1 MGPYSIGNTTLR
13 ITFDFDTPRLGWL
26 YSLSNGVWEQ
36 LMTTPTGLK
45 MTIGDLLDRQ
55 AERFGD
61 HDALVH
67 VDWDVRYT
75 YREFRA
81 ECDRVARGL
90 LALGINKGDHVGIW
104 ATNYPEWVV
113 AQFAT
118 AKIGAVLVT
127 VNPAYRTH
135 ELEYLLHQSDAVAL
149 VLIGNFRTSDYVA
162 MLNQVAPEL
171 AYATPGQLH
180 CEKLPHLRHVIFVP
194 PYTDADGKAV
204 GGCPPGMFAWGDVR
218 ARGEEISPSTLA
230 QRQGEC
236 HPDDVTCI
244 MYTSGTTGNPKG
256 VMLTHHNLVSNASY
270 VVDGLHFT
278 EEDRL
283 CIPVPFYHCFGSS
296 ISTLGCV
303 TRGAAMV
310 LPSEYFDPGKTLVAV
325 EKERCTALH
334 GVPTMFI
341 AELERPDFDR
351 FDLSC
356 LRTGIMAG
364 SPCPIEVMRQV
375 IDRMGA
381 REMTVAYGLTEAS
394 PVITLTSSDDTI
406 ERRGTTVGP
415 AIPQVEVKIAD
426 PETGEEAPPGEQGE
440 LWARS
445 FMNMKGYYKMPE
457 ATDAA
462 IDAEGWLHTGDLAT
476 VDADGYY
483 KITGRL
489 KDMIIRGG
497 ENVYPREIEEF
508 LYTNPKVADVQVIG
522 VPDQRFGEEIMAW
535 VMLKADQEA
544 TAEEIKEFCQGRIA
558 HYKVPRYVKFVSEFP
573 MTVTGKI
580 QKFVMREM
588 SIQELQ
594 LEEAAGIETA

>member
-1 MGPYSIGNTTLR
+1 
-13 ITFDFDTPRLGWL
+13 
-26 YSLSNGVWEQ
+26 
-36 LMTTPTGLK
+36 MTTPTGFK
-45 MTIGDLLDRQ
+45 TTIGNLLDRQ
-55 AERFGD
+55 AEQFGD
-61 HDALVH
+61 NDALIH

-90 LALGINKGDHVGIW
+90 MALGINKGDHVGIW

-135 ELEYLLHQSDAVAL
+135 ELEYLLQQSDVAAL
-149 VLIGNFRTSDYVA
+149 ILIGNFRTSDYVA
-162 MLNQVAPEL
+162 MLGQVVPEL
-171 AYATPGQLH
+171 AHSIPGQLH
-180 CEKLPHLRHVIFVP
+180 CEKLPHLRNVIFVP
-194 PYTDADGKAV
+194 PYAEA
-204 GGCPPGMFAWGDVR
+204 GGFPARECPPGMFAWSDIQ
-218 ARGEEISPSTLA
+218 ARGEEISPAALA
-230 QRQGEC
+230 RRQREC
-236 HPDDVTCI
+236 RPDDVACI

-256 VMLTHHNLVSNASY
+256 AMLTHHNLVSNASY
-270 VVDGLHFT
+270 VADGLRFT
-278 EEDRL
+278 EADRL

-310 LPSEYFDPGKTLVAV
+310 VPSEYFDPGKTLAAV

-341 AELERPDFDR
+341 AELEHPDFDR
-351 FDLSC
+351 FDLGP
-356 LRTGIMAG
+356 LHTGMMAG

-381 REMTVAYGLTEAS
+381 REMTVGYGLTEAS

-406 ERRGTTVGP
+406 ERRVATVGP
-415 AIPQVEVKIAD
+415 AIPHVEVRIAD
-426 PETGEEAPPGEQGE
+426 PDTGGGLPTGEQGE

-457 ATDAA
+457 ATGAA

-483 KITGRL
+483 RITGRL

-522 VPDQRFGEEIMAW
+522 VPDPRFGEEIMAW
-535 VMLKADQEA
+535 VMLKAEQEA
-544 TAEEIKEFCQGRIA
+544 TAEEIKEFCRGRIA
-558 HYKVPRYVKFVSEFP
+558 YYKVPRYVRFVSEFP

-580 QKFVMREM
+580 QKFVMREI
-588 SIQELQ
+588 SIRELQ

>member
-1 MGPYSIGNTTLR
+1 MTNSLP
-13 ITFDFDTPRLGWL
+13 PRL
-26 YSLSNGVWEQ
+26 
-36 LMTTPTGLK
+36 
-45 MTIGDLLDRQ
+45 TIGELLDRQ
-55 AERFGD
+55 AEQFGD
-61 HDALVH
+61 NDALIH

-90 LALGINKGDHVGIW
+90 MALGINKGDHVGIW

-135 ELEYLLHQSDAVAL
+135 ELAYLLRQSDAAAL
-149 VLIGNFRTSDYVA
+149 MLIGNFRTSGYVA
-162 MLNQVAPEL
+162 MLNEVVPEL
-171 AYATPGQLH
+171 AGSSPGQLRS
-180 CEKLPHLRHVIFVP
+180 EELPHLRNVIYIP
-194 PYTDADGKAV
+194 PYVPA
-204 GGCPPGMFAWGDVR
+204 GGECAPGMCAWDDMR
-218 ARGEEISPSTLA
+218 ARGEEISPTALA

-236 HPDDVTCI
+236 HPDDVICI

-270 VVDGLHFT
+270 VVEGLRFT
-278 EEDRL
+278 DEDRL

-303 TRGAAMV
+303 SRGAAMV
-310 LPSEYFDPGKTLVAV
+310 VPSEYFDPGKTLVAV

-341 AELERPDFDR
+341 AQLERPDFDE
-351 FDLSC
+351 FDLGS

-394 PVITLTSSDDTI
+394 PVITLTSSADTI
-406 ERRGTTVGP
+406 ERRVTTVGP
-415 AIPQVEVKIAD
+415 VIPQVEVKITD
-426 PETGEEAPPGEQGE
+426 PETGSEVPPGEQGE
-440 LWARS
+440 LCSRS

-457 ATDAA
+457 ATAA
-462 IDAEGWLHTGDLAT
+462 AMDAEGWLHTGDLAT

-489 KDMIIRGG
+489 KDLIIRGG

-535 VMLKADQEA
+535 VMLKAEQEA
-544 TAEEIKEFCQGRIA
+544 TEEEIKEFCRGRIA

-580 QKFVMREM
+580 QKFVMREI

-594 LEEAAGIETA
+594 LDEAASVETA